1 MILNAKKRPLIA
13 VALLLTS
20 LGITTSCIDNSYDL
34 NKDIDMTISAGGEHL
49 AIPVGYT
56 EKITLDKIIEIEEG
70 DDLQLVDGEYHLLKG
85 DDIEPSTTK
94 VEDVTIDEIKS
105 NIEKINI
112 SKDSSTSSPQQRTSN
127 ENKYNTDFEK
137 TGKIEV
143 TAKRID
149 EAVKEIGELEAKD
162 KVAFDIFIN
171 IEGEFSIVKV
181 TNLQIELPD
190 FLVFADTQDTE
201 GIIIDKDNHKLSF
214 NDFILKKNTTEEQ
227 GKFHLQL
234 IAYYFAEKAGTGQGL
249 VVTNKEINETYDVKV
264 SGTAE
269 VTLGTTTPTVSS
281 NDKLYIIPQIMIAEM
296 NVQNVTGVIQPKIT
310 PTNTIVKLENLPDF
324 LSDNEVELEI
334 TNPTISFIANNPLE
348 TPIILN
354 GEMLGKKADGSMI
367 EGSTVK
373 IGNGSK
379 DGNKIQLNPG
389 NNIIILSRTG
399 KSNQENSS
407 TVQNIQVSDINNLIK
422 KIPDEVNVTLNPV
435 VKNDDYY
442 TVELKEDGYTMEG
455 NYDIDIPLNFGSNLK
470 IVYDETIDNFD
481 LDLEDVDIK
490 KAILSINAVNTIP
503 LAMEIKNENVSALDA
518 NGNVIKDIDVT
529 VEGTIT
535 ESKDGKAEVSS
546 TLNINLNETAEG
558 AISKLD
564 GLKLKVTAVPGQATD
579 VQLLSTQW
587 LQLTDM
593 KLKIPNGIKVDLN

>member
-13 VALLLTS
+13 MALLLTS

-34 NKDIDMTISAGGEHL
+34 NKDIDMTVNVGGEHL

-70 DDLQLVDGEYHLLKG
+70 DDLQLVDGEYHLLKKG
-85 DDIEPSTTK
+85 NIDNATTEIGEVTVTGTTTIIEATEIAEVAAALTHGQ
-94 VEDVTIDEIKS
+94 TMAAHID
-105 NIEKINI
+105 
-112 SKDSSTSSPQQRTSN
+112 
-127 ENKYNTDFEK
+127 K
-137 TGKIEV
+137 TGTIEV
-143 TAKRID
+143 SAHDID
-149 EAVKEIGELEAKD
+149 DAIKEIGVLKASSPTELIINLGITAGENMD
-162 KVAFDIFIN
+162 FDNITFTDLKITFPSILDFEPYTGLSNNILDLNGLTIN
-171 IEGEFSIVKV
+171 KGEEKNISLQVKGYKFGNETPDGKKIIGNTLNINEEVIVEGNTTVDVKMGSSG
-181 TNLQIELPD
+181 TISFTPTIEL
-190 FLVFADTQDTE
+190 Q
-201 GIIIDKDNHKLSF
+201 
-214 NDFILKKNTTEEQ
+214 
-227 GKFHLQL
+227 
-234 IAYYFAEKAGTGQGL
+234 
-249 VVTNKEINETYDVKV
+249 
-264 SGTAE
+264 
-269 VTLGTTTPTVSS
+269 
-281 NDKLYIIPQIMIAEM
+281 EM
-296 NVQNVTGVIQPKIT
+296 DIQSVTGVIQPIIE
-310 PTNTIVKLENLPDF
+310 PTGSTVNLENLPDF
-324 LSDNEVELEI
+324 LEDDATELDI
-334 TNPTISFIANNPLE
+334 TNPIFTFIAKNPLE
-348 TPIILN
+348 APIVLN
-354 GEMLGKKADGSMI
+354 GTMQGEKNGSII
-367 EGSTVK
+367 EGSTVILGRNGIDQQDIILEK
-373 IGNGSK
+373 GDNIIALSRLGTGGPEGSK
-379 DGNKIQLNPG
+379 
-389 NNIIILSRTG
+389 NI
-399 KSNQENSS
+399 KVSN
-407 TVQNIQVSDINNLIK
+407 INDLIK
-422 KIPDEVNVTLNPV
+422 KIPDVVKVDLNPLV
-435 VKNDDYY
+435 EYATYY
-442 TVELKEDGYTMEG
+442 TVDLTTSYAMES

>member
-70 DDLQLVDGEYHLLKG
+70 DDLQLVDGEYHLLKKG
-85 DDIEPSTTK
+85 NIDNATTEIGEVTVTGTTTIIEATPIAEAATELTHGQ
-94 VEDVTIDEIKS
+94 TIAASIK
-105 NIEKINI
+105 
-112 SKDSSTSSPQQRTSN
+112 
-127 ENKYNTDFEK
+127 K
-137 TGKIEV
+137 TGTIEV
-143 TAKRID
+143 SAHDID
-149 EAVKEIGELEAKD
+149 DAIKEIGVLKASSPTELIINLGITAGENMD
-162 KVAFDIFIN
+162 FDNITFTDLKITFPSILDFEPYTGLSNNILDLDGLTIN
-171 IEGEFSIVKV
+171 KGEEKNISLQVKGYKFGNETPDGKKIIGNTLNINEEVIVEGKTTVYVETGSSGTISF
-181 TNLQIELPD
+181 TPTIEL
-190 FLVFADTQDTE
+190 Q
-201 GIIIDKDNHKLSF
+201 
-214 NDFILKKNTTEEQ
+214 
-227 GKFHLQL
+227 
-234 IAYYFAEKAGTGQGL
+234 
-249 VVTNKEINETYDVKV
+249 
-264 SGTAE
+264 
-269 VTLGTTTPTVSS
+269 
-281 NDKLYIIPQIMIAEM
+281 EM
-296 NVQNVTGVIQPKIT
+296 DIQSVTGVIQPIIE
-310 PTNTIVKLENLPDF
+310 PTGSTVNLENLPDF
-324 LSDNEVELEI
+324 LEDDATELDI
-334 TNPTISFIANNPLE
+334 TNPIFTFIAKNPLE
-348 TPIILN
+348 APIVLN
-354 GEMLGKKADGSMI
+354 GTMQGEKNGSII
-367 EGSTVK
+367 EGSTVILGRNGIDQQDIILEK
-373 IGNGSK
+373 GDNIIALSRLGTGGPEGSK
-379 DGNKIQLNPG
+379 
-389 NNIIILSRTG
+389 NI
-399 KSNQENSS
+399 KVSN
-407 TVQNIQVSDINNLIK
+407 INDLIK
-422 KIPDEVNVTLNPV
+422 KIPDVVKVDLNPLV
-435 VKNDDYY
+435 EYATYY
-442 TVELKEDGYTMEG
+442 TVDLTTSYAMES

>member
-70 DDLQLVDGEYHLLKG
+70 DDLQVLENGEYHLLKS
-85 DDIEPSTTK
+85 DNIDETNTSVNLVTVNDSENPINLIEVISNANYPSKIDVSVSDKESEGKIETEAHEIDKAVIEIGALTANTPTKLTLNFKIETTGNISYS
-94 VEDVTIDEIKS
+94 DVTIENMTIIFPDFIQFKEGQNGLNGQTLTISGEVIPHGS
-105 NIEKINI
+105 NFTKDLYITKYVFGNKYGEGNKVQEENGDRIIRIENQKITVKTNVIVHEAQGSGSLNI
-112 SKDSSTSSPQQRTSN
+112 SP
-127 ENKYNTDFEK
+127 
-137 TGKIEV
+137 
-143 TAKRID
+143 TA
-149 EAVKEIGELEAKD
+149 
-162 KVAFDIFIN
+162 
-171 IEGEFSIVKV
+171 
-181 TNLQIELPD
+181 
-190 FLVFADTQDTE
+190 
-201 GIIIDKDNHKLSF
+201 
-214 NDFILKKNTTEEQ
+214 ILAAMTVNN
-227 GKFHLQL
+227 
-234 IAYYFAEKAGTGQGL
+234 
-249 VVTNKEINETYDVKV
+249 V
-264 SGTAE
+264 
-269 VTLGTTTPTVSS
+269 LGTIKP
-281 NDKLYIIPQIMIAEM
+281 EM
-296 NVQNVTGVIQPKIT
+296 NVE
-310 PTNTIVKLENLPDF
+310 PTNVELTNLPDF
-324 LSDNEVELEI
+324 LQDDEVKLDI
-334 TNPTISFIANNPLE
+334 TNPIFSFKANNPLQTNIE
-348 TPIILN
+348 MDGVMTGYKNGQVTKVVKIGSGNGGNPIILKPSGDN
-354 GEMLGKKADGSMI
+354 QQTISLTRVATAI
-367 EGSTVK
+367 EGATNVVVPNLNDIIETIPDYITVDLEPTVK
-373 IGNGSK
+373 S
-379 DGNKIQLNPG
+379 
-389 NNIIILSRTG
+389 
-399 KSNQENSS
+399 
-407 TVQNIQVSDINNLIK
+407 
-422 KIPDEVNVTLNPV
+422 
-435 VKNDDYY
+435 DDYY
-442 TVELKEDGYTMEG
+442 NVELGQKYIL
-455 NYDIDIPLNFGSNLK
+455 NSSYDIDVPLNFGSNLK

>member
-70 DDLQLVDGEYHLLKG
+70 DDLQVLENGEYHLLKS
-85 DDIEPSTTK
+85 DNIDETNTSVNLVTVNDSENPINLIEVISNANYPSKIDVSVSDKESEGKIETEAHEIDNAVIEIGALTANTPTKLTLNFKIETTGNISYS
-94 VEDVTIDEIKS
+94 DVTIENMTIIFPDFIQFKEGQNGLNGQTLTISGEVIPHGS
-105 NIEKINI
+105 NFTKDLYITKYVFGNKYGEGNKVQEENGDRIIRIENQKITVKTNVIVHEAQGSGSLNI
-112 SKDSSTSSPQQRTSN
+112 SP
-127 ENKYNTDFEK
+127 
-137 TGKIEV
+137 
-143 TAKRID
+143 TA
-149 EAVKEIGELEAKD
+149 
-162 KVAFDIFIN
+162 
-171 IEGEFSIVKV
+171 
-181 TNLQIELPD
+181 
-190 FLVFADTQDTE
+190 
-201 GIIIDKDNHKLSF
+201 
-214 NDFILKKNTTEEQ
+214 ILAAMTVNN
-227 GKFHLQL
+227 
-234 IAYYFAEKAGTGQGL
+234 
-249 VVTNKEINETYDVKV
+249 V
-264 SGTAE
+264 
-269 VTLGTTTPTVSS
+269 LGTIKP
-281 NDKLYIIPQIMIAEM
+281 EM
-296 NVQNVTGVIQPKIT
+296 NVE
-310 PTNTIVKLENLPDF
+310 PTNVELTNLPDF
-324 LSDNEVELEI
+324 LQDDEVKLDI
-334 TNPTISFIANNPLE
+334 TNPIFSFKANNPLQTNIE
-348 TPIILN
+348 MDGVMTGYKNGQVTKVVKIGSGNGGNPIILKPSGDN
-354 GEMLGKKADGSMI
+354 QQTISLTRVATAI
-367 EGSTVK
+367 EGATNVVVPKLNDIIETIPDYITVDLEPTVK
-373 IGNGSK
+373 S
-379 DGNKIQLNPG
+379 
-389 NNIIILSRTG
+389 
-399 KSNQENSS
+399 
-407 TVQNIQVSDINNLIK
+407 
-422 KIPDEVNVTLNPV
+422 
-435 VKNDDYY
+435 DDYY
-442 TVELKEDGYTMEG
+442 NVELGQKYIL
-455 NYDIDIPLNFGSNLK
+455 NSSYDIDVPLNFGSNLK